1 MATIRDIAQKS
12 GVSKTTVARA
22 LNNDGYVSSETRE
35 KIELAVKELNYT
47 PNYMAKGMRTRKS
60 LTLGFFVPDYRNPFY
75 GELFDGVEA
84 VTRNLGYINMVC
96 HTDRRADLE
105 LFYVRE
111 MLKRQID
118 GIIFC
123 TYNQT
128 EESREL
134 VSEIAT
140 HVPIVFMD
148 PVFTDLN
155 LPSVV
160 SDGFSGTRH
169 GVARLRDMNC
179 ARIAYIKGPRVHAV
193 TTERFEGYLKGL
205 EDVGLEHDPRLVY
218 ESEDFTMDSGSHGV
232 TRLLAEGV
240 SFDAVMAATDVLAIG
255 ALREL
260 RGNSIDV
267 PGQVRVVG
275 FDNIPL
281 AGIVQ
286 PALTTI
292 SQPIFQMGVKAA
304 ELLVER
310 INDSEAEPVQIV
322 LPCEFVERE
331 ST

>member
-1 MATIRDIAQKS
+1 MATIRDIAQRS

-22 LNNDGYVSSETRE
+22 LNNDGYVSSAARE

-75 GELFDGVEA
+75 GELFSGVEA
-84 VTRNLGYINMVC
+84 VTRKLGYINIMC
-96 HTDRRADLE
+96 HTDHRADLE

-111 MLKRQID
+111 MIKRQID

-123 TYNQT
+123 TYNRNEKS
-128 EESREL
+128 EEL
-134 VSEIAT
+134 LSEIAER
-140 HVPIVFMD
+140 VPIVCTD
-148 PVFTDLN
+148 PVFDELDLS
-155 LPSVV
+155 SVV
-160 SDGFSGTRH
+160 SDGYAGTLD
-169 GVARLRDMNC
+169 GVNRLVQMGC
-179 ARIAYIKGPRVHAV
+179 QRIAYVKGPRVHAV
-193 TTERFEGYLKGL
+193 TTERFEGYKKGL
-205 EDVGLEHDPRLVY
+205 ENAGLTHDPRLVY

-232 TRLLAEGV
+232 ARLLEEGV
-240 SFDAVMAATDVLAIG
+240 EFDSLMAATDVLAIG

-260 RGNSIDV
+260 HRNAIEV
-267 PGQVRVVG
+267 PQRVKVVG

-286 PALTTI
+286 PTLTTI
-292 SQPIFQMGVKAA
+292 SQPIFQMGVTAA

-310 INDSEAEPVQIV
+310 IGDGERKPEHIV
-322 LPCEFVERE
+322 LPCEFIERG